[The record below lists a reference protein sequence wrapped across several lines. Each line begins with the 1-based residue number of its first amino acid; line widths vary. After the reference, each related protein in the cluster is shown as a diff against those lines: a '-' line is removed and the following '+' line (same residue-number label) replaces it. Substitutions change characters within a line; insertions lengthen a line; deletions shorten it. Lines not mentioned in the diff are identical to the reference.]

1 MVTREDIGSGLK
13 QEGSIL
19 RVAIKLQPPLEN
31 LREIDKQVLFLE
43 LLLDQ
48 GDAVVVEEG
57 GEGCKEIG

>member
-1 MVTREDIGSGLK
+1 MVAGKDIGSGLK

-31 LREIDKQVLFLE
+31 LRKIAKQVLFLE

-48 GDAVVVEEG
+48 GDAVVVEES
-57 GEGCKEIG
+57 GEGC